1 MTTLMSV
8 GYLLK
13 TEDAVIKQTLDEYGE
28 LQDDLVNIIDL
39 LFKLSHF
46 LNEDVEIESVD
57 NNFQVLANSYYLQ
70 FPYTLKSI
78 HDLWIKGSYLE
89 TLIILRHIIEGFAKL
104 RYFTNH
110 RDEILNHT
118 NGKNRVRFK
127 TMFDEIAPGYYRFH
141 YGKILSDYAHG
152 GFKAY
157 MLRVEY
163 SSQTE
168 GRVKVGCEFDTKYSG
183 MIIYQVLTFCFGYLN
198 YVDEF
203 FPTIYSRLDEE
214 IMDEKYSILENL
226 KVKMNVKKDTEK
238 QQKEWDD
245 VILPFISKK

>member
-13 TEDAVIKQTLDEYGE
+13 TEDSVVKQTLSEYGE
-28 LQDDLVNIIDL
+28 LQDDLVKTIDL

-46 LNEDVEIESVD
+46 LNEDVEVESVD
-57 NNFQVLANSYYLQ
+57 NNFQILANSSYLQ

-89 TLIILRHIIEGFAKL
+89 SLILLRHIIEGFVKL

-110 RDEILNHT
+110 RDEILNHI

-127 TMFDEIAPGYYRFH
+127 KMFDEIALGYYDFH
-141 YGKILSDYAHG
+141 YGKMLSDFAHG

-163 SSQTE
+163 YSQTE
-168 GRVKVGCEFDTKYSG
+168 GRVKAGCEFDFKISG
-183 MIIYQVLTFCFGYLN
+183 ILIFQVLTFCFGYLN

-203 FPTIYSRLDEE
+203 FPTINSRLNKNISDN
-214 IMDEKYSILENL
+214 KNSILQNL
-226 KVKMNVKKDTEK
+226 KVKMSVKKDTEK

-245 VILPFISKK
+245 VILPFISK